1 VTRSLNVAAATY
13 VTEERHMPALYV
25 PGKPNPYFPKHKYHC
40 IPIDRNIKPIQECKI
55 RHYVG
60 PTADVAN
67 GIAVHLL
74 TPEHLWAS
82 FQVEAEDI
90 VKVDGEL
97 TGNEQERNKRIN
109 SAYARLWLAD
119 NRFQWA
125 GLAAFASKQVGC
137 GLLHAADT
145 IKKNRREREQMQLSI
160 AAAFPGAEAATGVQ
174 AGTEAGVAYMY
185 KQLGRGNKH
194 LFLDIYPLHRFFME
208 RGWKEFSAYLTN
220 RQNKKYA
227 VHWDI
232 GRATLPFGVPFR
244 EILRGF
250 EQIDSGNLA
259 KSVEWLAQHEQVNI
273 IQKIMYQ
280 DEYTQRLLALNQYA
294 VVTGIPTGDAETIE
308 LTLSAQCKAKDGL
321 TLPFSKDK
329 YAKLWVVEQR
339 MRFVLRAAEQF
350 NKLLNGAQRPQVEA
364 SIRAIADAG
373 GVG

>member
-1 VTRSLNVAAATY
+1 
-13 VTEERHMPALYV
+13 
-25 PGKPNPYFPKHKYHC
+25 
-40 IPIDRNIKPIQECKI
+40 
-55 RHYVG
+55 
-60 PTADVAN
+60 
-67 GIAVHLL
+67 
-74 TPEHLWAS
+74 
-82 FQVEAEDI
+82 
-90 VKVDGEL
+90 VKVDGQL

-109 SAYARLWLAD
+109 AAYARLWLAD

-125 GLAAFASKQVGC
+125 GLAALASKQVGC

-174 AGTEAGVAYMY
+174 AGTEAGAAYMY

-208 RGWKEFSAYLTN
+208 RGWKEFSAYLAN

-232 GRATLPFGVPFR
+232 GRATLPFAVPFR
-244 EILRGF
+244 EILLGF
-250 EQIDSGNLA
+250 QEIETGTLA
-259 KSVEWLAQHEQVNI
+259 KSVEFLARHEQVNI
-273 IQKIMYQ
+273 LQKIMYN
-280 DEYTQRLLALNQYA
+280 DEYTQKLLAINQCA
-294 VVTGIPTGDAETIE
+294 LVTKLTGDAENIE

-339 MRFVLRAAEQF
+339 MKFVLRAAEQF
-350 NKLLNGAQRPQVEA
+350 NKLLNGPQRPQVEE
-364 SIRAIADAG
+364 SIRAIAAG
-373 GVG
+373 GGVA